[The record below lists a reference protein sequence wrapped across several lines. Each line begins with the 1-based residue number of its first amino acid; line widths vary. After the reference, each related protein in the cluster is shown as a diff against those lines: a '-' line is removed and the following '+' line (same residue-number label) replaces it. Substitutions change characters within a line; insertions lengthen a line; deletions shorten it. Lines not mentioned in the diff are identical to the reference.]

1 MKIAILTEII
11 NFHSGSR
18 APLEIARHLALLGND
33 VTVYAYSDMLDQRAK
48 KSLILDKVKIK
59 LVQKSNNRFLAK
71 QLAAKTLYKLLKKD
85 SPDIATFSGTP
96 PFFIAAKLAGIP
108 VVRIYQGVQFD
119 AFLENKLPHE
129 TPNFLESLVNKLA
142 NIVIFAIDLMSFRL
156 SNGVVSISKYAAQ
169 EGENLYRRKSD
180 SVIYH
185 GTTPL
190 QNPKKTAKKDQTSIN
205 FVSVSRIT
213 PYKGFHKIINALN
226 KVSPSKKIKLTIVGS
241 QPKKKYVKFLK
252 QLGRDKL
259 TIVTNT
265 TDAKLAKIYK
275 NSDIYVCADRYLY
288 FGLPICEA
296 ANFGLPAVSFNFA
309 AASELIIHGKT
320 GYVARDQTEFANY
333 LKKLIYE
340 PKLRVEMG
348 KKARKRAQEFFSWPK
363 AAKQYEKL
371 FYKLIEQKNL

>member
-1 MKIAILTEII
+1 MKIGILTEII

-18 APLEIARHLALLGND
+18 APLEIARHLSLLGND
-33 VTVYAYSDMLDQRAK
+33 VTVYAYSHMLDQRAK
-48 KSLILDKVKIK
+48 KSLIADKIKVKLIN
-59 LVQKSNNRFLAK
+59 KSKNRFLAK
-71 QLAAKTLYKLLKKD
+71 QLAAKTLYTLLKND

-119 AFLENKLPHE
+119 AFLENKLPNQS
-129 TPNFLESLVNKLA
+129 PNFLESLVNKLA
-142 NIVIFAIDLMSFRL
+142 NIVIFAIDLMSFKL
-156 SNGVVSISKYAAQ
+156 SNGVVSISEYAQQ

-180 SVIYH
+180 IVIYH

-190 QNPKKTAKKDQTSIN
+190 PNPKIAAKKDQNSIN
-205 FVSVSRIT
+205 LVSVSRIT

-226 KVSPSKKIKLTIVGS
+226 KITTNKKIKLTIIGS

-252 QLGRDKL
+252 LLGRDKL
-259 TIVTNT
+259 SIVENP
-265 TDAKLAKIYK
+265 TDAKLAKIYQ

-296 ANFGLPAVSFNFA
+296 ANFGLPAVSFNYA
-309 AASELIIHGKT
+309 AANELIIHGKT
-320 GYVARDQTEFANY
+320 GYVASDQTEFAHY
-333 LKKLIYE
+333 LRKLIQN

-348 KKARKRAQEFFSWPK
+348 KKAQKRAQEFFSWSK

-371 FYKLIEQKNL
+371 FYKLLHP

>member
-1 MKIAILTEII
+1 MKIGILTEII

-18 APLEIARHLALLGND
+18 APLEIARHLSLLGND

-48 KSLILDKVKIK
+48 KSLIASKVKVK
-59 LVQKSNNRFLAK
+59 LIEKSKNRFLAK
-71 QLAAKTLYKLLKKD
+71 QLAAKTLYSLLKSD

-129 TPNFLESLVNKLA
+129 SPNFLESLLNKLA

-156 SNGVVSISKYAAQ
+156 SNGVVSISKYAQQ

-180 SVIYH
+180 IVIYH

-190 QNPKKTAKKDQTSIN
+190 PNPKMAAKKAQNSIN
-205 FVSVSRIT
+205 LVSVSRIT

-226 KVSPSKKIKLTIVGS
+226 TIKTNKKIKLIIVGS

-252 QLGRDKL
+252 QLGKNKL
-259 TIVTNT
+259 AIVENPS
-265 TDAKLAKIYK
+265 DAKLAKIYQ

-296 ANFGLPAVSFNFA
+296 ANFGLPTVSFNYA
-309 AASELIIHGKT
+309 AANELVIHGKT
-320 GYVARDQTEFANY
+320 GYVARDQTEFAHY
-333 LKKLIYE
+333 LKKLIYN

-348 KKARKRAQEFFSWPK
+348 KKARKRAQEFFSWSK
-363 AAKQYEKL
+363 AAKQYEKF
-371 FYKLIEQKNL
+371 FYKLLQP